1 MTKNKLRINITLD
14 THTLTLLEQTK
25 TAMNKAFPNR
35 QTTTSEII
43 CRAIKRTYQSPMQLY
58 QEKREYHQAQLLA
71 YAELIQKETAKT
83 KQSNPETPKDQKLP
97 DDKNNPKTE

>member
-1 MTKNKLRINITLD
+1 MTKTRINATLD
-14 THTLTLLEQTK
+14 KHTLILLEQTK

-43 CRAIKRTYQSPMQLY
+43 RRAIKQTYQSPMQLY

-71 YAELIQKETAKT
+71 YAELIQKETAK
-83 KQSNPETPKDQKLP
+83 N
-97 DDKNNPKTE
+97 KTIQP